1 MEFFGFMTRRIVG
14 TVAFMG
20 LLQSFYS
27 PAMAFTLENMPL
39 ANAPVDNTPA
49 ADIYLARAGFV
60 PPTDEGAPRSTR
72 SGATRG
78 QCAGIVPLLP
88 ESGAGLTAADRIS
101 LYLYVPEGSVD
112 QALLSLKSLSGSEQY
127 DAMVSLPENGG
138 IVAVEFPET
147 MAALEVDQQY
157 SWSLVLMCNGELRP
171 DSPVVT
177 GLVRRVAP
185 VLSAAQKETTT
196 LLEQAEIY
204 GEAGLWYDLVSTLA
218 LLRTENPNDDQ
229 LTEDWAAI
237 LQTVGLEDLTDEP
250 LVSLPD

>member
-1 MEFFGFMTRRIVG
+1 MEFFGFMTRNIVG

-20 LLQSFYS
+20 LLQSFCS
-27 PAMAFTLENMPL
+27 PATAFALGNMSV
-39 ANAPVDNTPA
+39 ANTPV
-49 ADIYLARAGFV
+49 ADVYLARAGFV
-60 PPTDEGAPRSTR
+60 PPANEGAPRSTR

-88 ESGAGLTAADRIS
+88 ESGAGLTATDRVS
-101 LYLYVPEGSVD
+101 LYLYVPENSID
-112 QALLSLKSLSGSEQY
+112 QALLSLKSLDGSEQH
-127 DAMVSLPENGG
+127 DALVSLPENGG
-138 IVAVEFPET
+138 IVAIEFPET
-147 MAALEVDQQY
+147 IPALETDRQY

-177 GLVRRVAP
+177 GAVRRVAP

-204 GEAGLWYDLVSTLA
+204 GEAGLWYDLVAALA
-218 LLRTENPNDDQ
+218 ALRTENPNDAQ

-237 LQTVGLEDLTDEP
+237 LQTVGLGDLAEEP
-250 LVSLPD
+250 LLGQPN